1 MAASTK
7 ARVGGA
13 CVLKANFWEVRLD
26 PQEEGRSEDSRLWN
40 SSLIHHIAYLSGR
53 RPQPLEETCFKGGV
67 WSANEEAQQKTVWIS
82 GQKNHNRR
90 ADIATSWRQRN
101 LRSRWHVRQY
111 IDGDVRMSRMASA
124 PSANE
129 LAWFYKGFR
138 QSAHPEGVPNAS

>member
-1 MAASTK
+1 MWQVTAASTK
-7 ARVGGA
+7 ARVGGV

-53 RPQPLEETCFKGGV
+53 RKLVSKGV
-67 WSANEEAQQKTVWIS
+67 SEVQMKKLSKKTVWIS

-101 LRSRWHVRQY
+101 LRSRWRIRQY
-111 IDGDVRMSRMASA
+111 KDGDVRMSRTASA